1 MLMLR
6 NTTIHITVEMYPLYT
21 SGSKMDHPRDSI
33 ERSDVVAMVK
43 GRPRLM

>member
-6 NTTIHITVEMYPLYT
+6 NRTIQIIVEMYPLYT
-21 SGSKMDHPRDSI
+21 SGSTMDHPRDSI

>member
-6 NTTIHITVEMYPLYT
+6 NTTIQITVETYPLYT
-21 SGSKMDHPRDSI
+21 SGSAMDHPRDSI